1 MRRILAA
8 LLCAAV
14 SGAALPQDDK
24 PHPSAPAAAKMRE
37 SVERLIA
44 ALPEKAR
51 AQAMRP
57 FEDRDRLDWH
67 YTPRSRGRAQAG
79 SRRSASAGRARAR
92 AASRTT
98 TACRGRF
105 SSSNTMRRRTTATT
119 STPCGA
125 TSREISGAIC

>member
-67 YTPRSRGRAQAG
+67 CVARLHGRFRA
-79 SRRSASAGRARAR
+79 RSAEGALFDGPRDRASPLDEEANGAG
-92 AASRTT
+92 
-98 TACRGRF
+98 
-105 SSSNTMRRRTTATT
+105 
-119 STPCGA
+119 
-125 TSREISGAIC
+125 